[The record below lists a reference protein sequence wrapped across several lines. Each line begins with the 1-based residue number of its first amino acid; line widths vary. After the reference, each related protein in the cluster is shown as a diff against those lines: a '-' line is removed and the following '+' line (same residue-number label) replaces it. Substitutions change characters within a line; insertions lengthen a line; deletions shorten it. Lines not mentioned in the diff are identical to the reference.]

1 MPRYKTKIMIIV
13 LLHTKESNDN
23 LQFLA
28 TTDPSTDP
36 EGSKLYLPVTQV
48 RKPNLKLS
56 EATKAVLQRAAVP
69 FSAFVYEGV
78 IAVRNY
84 MAEDTHHF
92 DFVIACEYVG
102 TGLITRSSVFAGGSG
117 PTIHCMFFPFEKVL
131 DSVRQTTDPLQYV
144 LARWL
149 ERSPKKVLPVIKP
162 SEENYSWT
170 GRALDLKAFILITN
184 KNSAVPDS
192 STNGVVQVLLVEN
205 ERGHLYLPGGR
216 FGQDEN
222 LETSVQ
228 RMATQQTGFNVRLEA
243 VHDIIYGWADYS
255 PLHFFAVARIE
266 SGSVK
271 TTPDEHSKGVK
282 WVSRD
287 ELLQQLTSQRGGEFQ
302 KMWELKVTLTH
313 YLENTINTGAFIPI
327 YG

>member
-1 MPRYKTKIMIIV
+1 MIIV

-28 TTDPSTDP
+28 TTDPTTDP

-84 MAEDTHHF
+84 YSEDTHHF
-92 DFVIACEYVG
+92 DFVITCEYVG
-102 TGLITRSSVFAGGSG
+102 TGLITRSSIAVGGGTG

-131 DSVRQTTDPLQYV
+131 ESVRQTTDPLQYV

-162 SEENYSWT
+162 HENYSWT

-184 KNSAVPDS
+184 KNSPIPDS
-192 STNGVVQVLLVEN
+192 ANSSSADANAVQVLLVEN

-222 LETSVQ
+222 LATSTI
-228 RMATQQTGFNVRLEA
+228 RLATQQTGYNIKIDA
-243 VHDIIYGWADYS
+243 IHDIVYGWADYS
-255 PLHFFAVARIE
+255 PLHFFVVARIE

-271 TTPDEHSKGVK
+271 TTPDEHSKGAK
-282 WVSRD
+282 WVTRE
-287 ELLQQLTSQRGGEFQ
+287 ELLQQLSSQRGGEYQ
-302 KMWELKVTLTH
+302 KMWELKGTITNF
-313 YLENTINTGAFIPI
+313 LENTIHNSHFIPI